1 VAKFDGHCQS
11 RNFGERS
18 IQISLALCGDSLIF
32 FSLDSLPVVKSLIAA
47 ILLLSISG
55 LKGAEPRV
63 SMYPL
68 SGSVYVAEDSHY
80 AKTNY
85 AVYVGAASVTVVGA
99 GWSPDTAE
107 LLAQEIR
114 KVTNKP
120 IGDVI
125 LPDHD
130 PEYAGGISYWKGIG
144 ASIVSTELTEETLK
158 RDWVKAAEFTRKY
171 FPTYPSLPLVLPTKT
186 YKAELTLE
194 NGNIRGFYLGPSHNA
209 DDIFVYFAREKVL
222 YAGSI
227 LKEHLGNL
235 AFANL
240 EEYPKTLQK
249 LHQLNLDID
258 KIISGHWSPVHGPE
272 LIDEYLAM
280 LKEHSKTGH

>member
-1 VAKFDGHCQS
+1 MAQLHLVRF
-11 RNFGERS
+11 
-18 IQISLALCGDSLIF
+18 LL
-32 FSLDSLPVVKSLIAA
+32 VVKSFIAA

-55 LKGAEPRV
+55 LKRTEPSV

-68 SGSVYVAEDSHY
+68 SDSVYVAEDSHY

-85 AVYVGAASVTVVGA
+85 VVYVGAASVTIVGA

-107 LLAQEIR
+107 LLAREIR

-120 IGDVI
+120 ISDVI

-130 PEYAGGISYWKGIG
+130 PEYAGGSAYWKRIG
-144 ASIVSTELTEETLK
+144 ANIVSTKLTEQTLEK
-158 RDWVKAAEFTRKY
+158 DWAKAGDFTRKY
-171 FPTYPSLPLVLPTKT
+171 FPTYPSLPLVPATKI
-186 YKAELTLE
+186 YAADFTLE
-194 NGNIRGFYLGPSHNA
+194 NGDIRGFYLGPSHNA
-209 DDIFVYFAREKVL
+209 DDIFVYFPKQKVL

-235 AFANL
+235 ASANL
-240 EEYPKTLQK
+240 EEYPKTLEK
-249 LHQLNLDID
+249 LRQLHLEID
-258 KIISGHWSPVHGPE
+258 KIISGHWSAVHGPE

-280 LKEHSKTGH
+280 LKEHSETGH

>member
-1 VAKFDGHCQS
+1 M
-11 RNFGERS
+11 
-18 IQISLALCGDSLIF
+18 L
-32 FSLDSLPVVKSLIAA
+32 VVKSVIAA
-47 ILLLSISG
+47 TWLLSISVV
-55 LKGAEPRV
+55 AATEPSV
-63 SMYPL
+63 SLYAL

-85 AVYVGAASVTVVGA
+85 AVYIGAASVTVVGA

-120 IGDVI
+120 ISDVI

-130 PEYAGGISYWKGIG
+130 PEYAGGSAYWKRLGVN
-144 ASIVSTELTEETLK
+144 IVSTKLTEQTLEK
-158 RDWVKAAEFTRKY
+158 DWAKAGDFTRKY

-186 YKAELTLE
+186 YAADFTLE
-194 NGNIRGFYLGPSHNA
+194 NGDIRGFYLGPSHNA
-209 DDIFVYFAREKVL
+209 DDIFVYFPKEKIL

-227 LKEHLGNL
+227 LKERLGNV

-240 EEYPKTLQK
+240 EEYPKTLEK
-249 LHQLNLDID
+249 LRQLHLEID
-258 KIISGHWSPVHGPE
+258 KIISGHWSAVHGPE
-272 LIDEYLAM
+272 LVAQYLAL
-280 LKEHSKTGH
+280 LKEHSESGH

>member
-1 VAKFDGHCQS
+1 MKSFIPVFLLFSVSAAKATEPS
-11 RNFGERS
+11 VS
-18 IQISLALCGDSLIF
+18 I
-32 FSLDSLPVVKSLIAA
+32 
-47 ILLLSISG
+47 
-55 LKGAEPRV
+55 
-63 SMYPL
+63 YPL
-68 SGSVYVAEDSHY
+68 VGSVYVAEDSHY

-85 AVYVGAASVTVVGA
+85 VVYIGAKSVTVVGA

-107 LLAQEIR
+107 LLAQEI
-114 KVTNKP
+114 KNVTNKP
-120 IGDVI
+120 IDDVI

-130 PEYAGGISYWKGIG
+130 PEYAGGASYWKRLGVN
-144 ASIVSTELTEETLK
+144 IVSTDLTEETLK
-158 RDWVKAAEFTRKY
+158 KDWAKAGDFTRKY

-186 YKAELTLE
+186 YKADFTLE

-209 DDIFVYFAREKVL
+209 DDIFVYFPKEKVL

-249 LHQLNLDID
+249 LQQLHLQID
-258 KIISGHWSPVHGPE
+258 KIISGHWSAVHGPE
-272 LIDEYLAM
+272 LIDQYLTM
-280 LKEHSKTGH
+280 LKEQSDTAR